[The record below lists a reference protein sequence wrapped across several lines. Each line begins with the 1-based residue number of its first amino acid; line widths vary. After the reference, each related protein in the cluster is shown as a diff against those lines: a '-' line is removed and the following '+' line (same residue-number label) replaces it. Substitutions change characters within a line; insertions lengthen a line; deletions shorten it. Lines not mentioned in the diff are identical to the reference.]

1 MWSWNFCNWKKIL
14 NNNKILPF
22 RKFDTDNF
30 RKYRLNWCPT
40 IYPEFFIAFS
50 DTIMIH
56 THHSFTRYVNISFT
70 FSLSHAFNGYK
81 YSIHFIYDL
90 APRYTVY
97 PNSWQALVAIFSF
110 KEALTIIRMK
120 SVQIRTRN
128 NSVFGHFWRSE

>member
-1 MWSWNFCNWKKIL
+1 MKLKFYKWKKIL
-14 NNNKILPF
+14 NNNKILPC
-22 RKFDTDNF
+22 RKFDTHNF
-30 RKYRLNWCPT
+30 RKYRLNCCPT
-40 IYPEFFIAFS
+40 IYHEFFISFS

-56 THHSFTRYVNISFT
+56 THHSYTRYVNISFT

-90 APRYTVY
+90 APRYTVHS
-97 PNSWQALVAIFSF
+97 NSWQAIVVIFSF
-110 KEALTIIRMK
+110 KETLTIIRMK